1 MKDVNCNILELETR
15 RKIYDF
21 IQKFPGLHVR
31 EISRRLEI
39 PFSTLQYH
47 LRFLEKRELVKAK
60 DDGKYIRYFIYSKFG
75 RKEKDVVDFIRKK
88 TTRSMIFYF
97 LTFIVCSQAE
107 ISKSIEKHP
116 TTIEF
121 HLKKM
126 EKMGII
132 KQVKSEYGVVKLDF
146 KPYEVEHIQEGNE
159 IIYCLVDPY
168 LIYDLL
174 VIHKENV
181 LDDEEFRQMFE
192 YIEFGV
198 ETGVP
203 DKISSPRDAVDTLIK
218 LFWDMFPPSFRC

>member
-60 DDGKYIRYFIYSKFG
+60 DDGKYIRYYIYSKFG
-75 RKEKDVVDFIRKK
+75 RKEKDVVDLIRKK

-97 LTFIVCSQAE
+97 LTFIVCSQVE

-132 KQVKSEYGVVKLDF
+132 KQVKSEYGIVKLDF
-146 KPYEVEHIQEGNE
+146 RPYEVEHIQEGNE

-192 YIEFGV
+192 YISFGV

-203 DKISSPRDAVDTLIK
+203 NQISSPRDAVDVLIK
-218 LFWDMFPPSFRC
+218 LFWDMFPPPFRC

>member
-1 MKDVNCNILELETR
+1 
-15 RKIYDF
+15 
-21 IQKFPGLHVR
+21 
-31 EISRRLEI
+31 
-39 PFSTLQYH
+39 
-47 LRFLEKRELVKAK
+47 
-60 DDGKYIRYFIYSKFG
+60 
-75 RKEKDVVDFIRKK
+75 
-88 TTRSMIFYF
+88 
-97 LTFIVCSQAE
+97 
-107 ISKSIEKHP
+107 
-116 TTIEF
+116 
-121 HLKKM
+121 M

-198 ETGVP
+198 ETGIP
-203 DKISSPRDAVDTLIK
+203 DKISSPRDAVDSLIK

>member
-60 DDGKYIRYFIYSKFG
+60 DDGKYIRYYIYSKFG
-75 RKEKDVVDFIRKK
+75 RKEKDVVDLIRNK

-107 ISKSIEKHP
+107 MSKSIEKHP

-198 ETGVP
+198 ETGIP